1 MMIFLLIFVGLVQ
14 VTTQQSPVGNVCEI
28 EQFAGCLCRNGE
40 TTTCVTQTTETGRA
54 RLLQSGKMF
63 GVVAQLKGTTN
74 LRTLCTKSSDSYEW
88 RDDPSVKCDKLL
100 GFCLPDTTTRC
111 CIKACFANMCATF
124 TSCDDSQIGPI
135 VPTSPTS
142 LSSPTKTPFSFPT
155 ARPTPLPVS
164 SKTPT
169 TTTTAATTTT
179 TTTTTAATVNSG
191 VTTTRH
197 IVDTPTTTTTT
208 PTTTTTTTT
217 TISDDKTTSD
227 PYQLVATTSTSIPI
241 TSSDISSDNTL
252 YFVLGAVG
260 AAMLLLAVVVLIVVL
275 VRGKSVS
282 FHPML
287 FHLILKPLVE

>member
-1 MMIFLLIFVGLVQ
+1 MILLLIFVGLVQ
-14 VTTQQSPVGNVCEI
+14 ITTQQSPAGNVCEI
-28 EQFAGCLCRNGE
+28 GKFAGCLCRNGE
-40 TTTCVTQTTETGRA
+40 TTTCVTQTKQTGP
-54 RLLQSGKMF
+54 GKLMLNGKVF
-63 GVVAQLKGTTN
+63 GVIAQLKGTGTTN
-74 LRTLCTKSSDSYEW
+74 LHALCTKSPDSAYNWQE
-88 RDDPSVKCDKLL
+88 DSSVKCDQLL

-111 CIKACFANMCATF
+111 CKQACFANLCATF
-124 TSCDDSQIGPI
+124 TSCDDGQIGPI

-142 LSSPTKTPFSFPT
+142 LSSPNKTPFPFPT
-155 ARPTPLPVS
+155 AKPTPLPVS

-208 PTTTTTTTT
+208 PTTTTTTT
-217 TISDDKTTSD
+217 ISDDKTTSD
-227 PYQLVATTSTSIPI
+227 PYQLVATTSTSISI
-241 TSSDISSDNTL
+241 TSSDSSPDNTL
-252 YFVLGAVG
+252 YFLLGAVG
-260 AAMLLLAVVVLIVVL
+260 AVMLLLAVVVLIVVL

-287 FHLILKPLVE
+287 FHFVLTPLVE